1 MAWPPRRSDR
11 ALPMAK
17 AGGVGPAPAGLDALE
32 RMLDRTIAHLTS
44 SPPGEARALLIEARR
59 LRSVVANWR
68 SIPPPAEMRDEMVD
82 RVRELGAAVGTAID
96 LERPRGPGSP
106 RDGDGDEVYSLDFEP
121 HLYSLEPQTNVQRQP
136 IPQPPRV
143 ASFVP
148 PLDDE
153 IPLPHVPIG
162 RRQSISDAP
171 PPTPIPSPRV
181 VLPAAPTLPA
191 VKAPTA
197 RELAPR
203 AAEPER
209 RATAS
214 APPPPVGSDP
224 AGDRD
229 LAAPRAPVTVEAVT
243 LGAALPPPL
252 VLLTAPSSAPADA
265 LRALRRKLATSGDPR
280 VIGVTS
286 AHAGE
291 GKTTFAI
298 NLALTLRESARGRVL
313 LIEANHRAPGLA
325 RMLGITPSACFLQQI
340 AARAEDPRA
349 PWIAAEP
356 MAKLHVMA
364 LDPRVKHEPRLD
376 PVAFGSGMERLKQAG
391 YDYIIVDA
399 PAVLGSVD
407 CNVISDSV
415 DGMILTALTMRS
427 RRREMR
433 KAVEQIAPATILGVV
448 VMET

>member
-1 MAWPPRRSDR
+1 
-11 ALPMAK
+11 MAK
-17 AGGVGPAPAGLDALE
+17 AAPPGLDALE

-82 RVRELGAAVGTAID
+82 RVRELGAAVGAAID
-96 LERPRGPGSP
+96 LDRPRGPGSP
-106 RDGDGDEVYSLDFEP
+106 SSLDDRGPRDGDEVYSLDFEP
-121 HLYSLEPQTNVQRQP
+121 HLYSLEPQTNVQRPP

-143 ASFVP
+143 ASFTP

-171 PPTPIPSPRV
+171 PPAPIASPRV
-181 VLPAAPTLPA
+181 VAPAAPTLPA

-214 APPPPVGSDP
+214 APPPPLGSEP
-224 AGDRD
+224 AEERD

-243 LGAALPPPL
+243 LGAAIPPPL
-252 VLLTAPSSAPADA
+252 VLLAAPNSAPADA
-265 LRALRRKLATSGDPR
+265 LRALRRKLAASGDPR

-286 AHAGE
+286 ARAGE

-313 LIEANHRAPGLA
+313 LIEADHRAPGLA

-349 PWIAAEP
+349 PWIVAEP

-376 PVAFGSGMERLKQAG
+376 PVAFGSGMDRLKQAG

-399 PAVLGSVD
+399 PAVIGSVD

>member
-1 MAWPPRRSDR
+1 MPRRSGR
-11 ALPMAK
+11 VLPVAK
-17 AGGVGPAPAGLDALE
+17 AAGVGPAPPGLDALE

-96 LERPRGPGSP
+96 LDRPRGPSSP
-106 RDGDGDEVYSLDFEP
+106 RDGDGDDVYSLDFEP
-121 HLYSLEPQTNVQRQP
+121 HLYSLEPQTSAQRQP

-143 ASFVP
+143 ASFAP

-171 PPTPIPSPRV
+171 PAPIASPRV
-181 VLPAAPTLPA
+181 VAPAAPTMPA

-197 RELAPR
+197 RELSPR

-214 APPPPVGSDP
+214 APSPPGSDP
-224 AGDRD
+224 AEDRD

-243 LGAALPPPL
+243 LGAAIPPPL
-252 VLLTAPSSAPADA
+252 VLLTAPNSAPADA
-265 LRALRRKLATSGDPR
+265 LRALRRKLASSGDPR

-286 AHAGE
+286 ARAGE

-391 YDYIIVDA
+391 YEYIIVDA

-415 DGMILTALTMRS
+415 DGMILTSLTMRS
-427 RRREMR
+427 LRREMR